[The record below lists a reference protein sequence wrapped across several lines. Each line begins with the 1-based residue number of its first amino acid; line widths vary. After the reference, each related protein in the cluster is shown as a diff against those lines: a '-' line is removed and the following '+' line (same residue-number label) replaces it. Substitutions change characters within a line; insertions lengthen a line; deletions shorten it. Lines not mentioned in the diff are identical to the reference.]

1 MPAPRPEA
9 FPPTAEVA
17 ANVPPDGRPNPVVMT
32 VTVKLVGG
40 LIHTVGFSQRE
51 VELGAEATVGDL
63 IQSLGIDRTRAV
75 LVSRDG
81 WVLAPEE
88 GLADGQRVVIAP
100 VFSGG

>member
-9 FPPTAEVA
+9 FPPTAEAA
-17 ANVPPDGRPNPVVMT
+17 ANQPPDGRPNPAVVT

-51 VELGAEATVGDL
+51 VELGGGATVGDL
-63 IQSLGIDRTRAV
+63 IQALGIDRARGV

-81 WVLAPEE
+81 WVLTPEE
-88 GLADGQRVVIAP
+88 GLADGQRVVVAP